1 MLYHWKNMDGESRLH
16 RAVYKRFGIN
26 SITNGDFPPA
36 VLSCIVRAGRSRDR
50 DIWRTLILQG
60 IGLFV
65 SDSPEDGRAG
75 EGLPKANEIEPSPPL
90 GREKGNGLSEEQE
103 VFPMRLW
110 KKGICLLLAVAA
122 MATVTAC
129 GSSSSQSEEPVSSS
143 EVSSSEAAGEASS
156 SESAGEGGTLVVYF
170 SATGNTQAV
179 AQTIADSLNAD
190 LYEIVPE
197 DPYTEED
204 LDWNVA
210 DSRVNVEH
218 EDPDFRPAI
227 AGGVPDLSGYDTVF
241 IGYPLWWRQA
251 PNIVWNFV
259 ESSDLAGKTM
269 IPFCTSMSDG
279 IGTSGET
286 LAAMAPDATWLA
298 GERFGESLDEASV
311 IQWVESLGLSTAQ

>member
-1 MLYHWKNMDGESRLH
+1 
-16 RAVYKRFGIN
+16 
-26 SITNGDFPPA
+26 
-36 VLSCIVRAGRSRDR
+36 
-50 DIWRTLILQG
+50 
-60 IGLFV
+60 
-65 SDSPEDGRAG
+65 
-75 EGLPKANEIEPSPPL
+75 
-90 GREKGNGLSEEQE
+90 
-103 VFPMRLW
+103 MRLW

-129 GSSSSQSEEPVSSS
+129 GSSSSQSEAPSSEEPVSSS
-143 EVSSSEAAGEASS
+143 EVSSSEAAAEEESSSAASS
-156 SESAGEGGTLVVYF
+156 SETDARESSSEAAGEASNSEPAVEGGTLVVYF

-311 IQWVESLGLSTAQ
+311 VQWVESLGLSTAQ

>member
-1 MLYHWKNMDGESRLH
+1 M
-16 RAVYKRFGIN
+16 
-26 SITNGDFPPA
+26 
-36 VLSCIVRAGRSRDR
+36 
-50 DIWRTLILQG
+50 
-60 IGLFV
+60 
-65 SDSPEDGRAG
+65 
-75 EGLPKANEIEPSPPL
+75 
-90 GREKGNGLSEEQE
+90 
-103 VFPMRLW
+103 
-110 KKGICLLLAVAA
+110 
-122 MATVTAC
+122 
-129 GSSSSQSEEPVSSS
+129 
-143 EVSSSEAAGEASS
+143 
-156 SESAGEGGTLVVYF
+156 EGGTLVVYF

-298 GERFGESLDEASV
+298 GERFGQSLDEASV
-311 IQWVESLGLSTAQ
+311 VQWVESLGLSTAQ

>member
-1 MLYHWKNMDGESRLH
+1 M
-16 RAVYKRFGIN
+16 
-26 SITNGDFPPA
+26 
-36 VLSCIVRAGRSRDR
+36 
-50 DIWRTLILQG
+50 
-60 IGLFV
+60 
-65 SDSPEDGRAG
+65 
-75 EGLPKANEIEPSPPL
+75 
-90 GREKGNGLSEEQE
+90 
-103 VFPMRLW
+103 
-110 KKGICLLLAVAA
+110 
-122 MATVTAC
+122 
-129 GSSSSQSEEPVSSS
+129 
-143 EVSSSEAAGEASS
+143 
-156 SESAGEGGTLVVYF
+156 VYF

-259 ESSDLAGKTM
+259 ESSDLAGKTV

-279 IGTSGET
+279 IGTSEKPWRPWPPMPPGWPANALGKAWTRPASSSGWRAWGFPPPNSSFPSQHHSHEWGPSQQARAPFFAVERGRIQGKRTGGIFSLLSAFVPIMAGIPVLET
-286 LAAMAPDATWLA
+286 GWKRGGQP
-298 GERFGESLDEASV
+298 
-311 IQWVESLGLSTAQ
+311 